1 MIETINPQPT
11 KENPILT
18 DSYPYGFKRT
28 SARWYIETTKQGQR
42 VVFQTLNPKTNLW
55 NKEKKSTYSDIRIL
69 YKNTDNNHIEN
80 EGLSFTYSGQEE
92 LDLFL
97 KDFESCLNDYQKEKI
112 KVFRAIIETRKSFT
126 VTVGENPQYEKD
138 DIRTIVKEKE
148 QEKVKQQIR
157 QIFNYNLQKEGVSL

>member
-11 KENPILT
+11 KEKPILT

-28 SARWYIETTKQGQR
+28 SAKWYIETTKQGQR

-69 YKNTDNNHIEN
+69 YKNLENNHIEN
-80 EGLSFTYSGQEE
+80 AGLSFTYDGKEE

-97 KDFESCLNDYQKEKI
+97 KDFESWLSDYQKEKI
-112 KVFRAIIETRKSFT
+112 KVFRAIIETRKYIK
-126 VTVGENPQYEKD
+126 VTVREEPQYEND
-138 DIRTIVKEKE
+138 DIRAIIKEKE
-148 QEKVKQQIR
+148 QEEIKQGIKKIFVYNLKQQ
-157 QIFNYNLQKEGVSL
+157 GVY